1 MNSRTAPSR
10 ARGWTLGVVSLGTF
24 MLMLDLSVVA
34 IALPD
39 IRVSLDASFSQLQ
52 WVVDAYALALA
63 AFLVTAGSLADRRGR
78 KRVFLVGF
86 VLFTLASLACGL
98 AGTADVLNISRGLQ
112 GIGAGILFA
121 TGPALLG
128 YEFHGKDRAMA
139 FGVFGA
145 VTGLALAAG
154 PLIGG
159 ALTSAVSWRWIFFV
173 NVPVGLLAIA
183 ATYLRVRESRDKRAH
198 RVDWAGMVTFSIALT
213 ALVFAIIRGN
223 GEGWTSPLI
232 VVCFAVAAVLL
243 VVFVAIE
250 RRLGSEA
257 MFDLKL
263 FRNVTFVGMS
273 LVALIANAAGLPSI
287 FIETNFLQN
296 VLDSSAWEA
305 GLRFLPLT
313 IALVVFGAVGGAMT
327 GRVPFRALM
336 GVACAALA
344 VGLMLTFLADADSP
358 WTALIPS
365 MIVTGAGMGLFN
377 PTRAAL
383 AIGVTEPARAGVA
396 SGINE
401 TFQQVG
407 TAIGI
412 AAVGA
417 LFQHQVTAAFADSA
431 VGQSMGA
438 AAEPAGAAISAGAID
453 PVVAAAG
460 PQQAAA
466 TLAAANEA
474 FTIGFHD
481 AMLLCAICAAVAAV
495 IAVFMLRQK
504 DLHSTALSLIPPDPE
519 DFDAAATE
527 EDGDRSEQPAQER
540 PAALV

>member
-78 KRVFLVGF
+78 KRMFLGGF

-112 GIGAGILFA
+112 GIGAGVLFA

-128 YEFHGKDRAMA
+128 HEFHGKDRAMA

-159 ALTSAVSWRWIFFV
+159 ALTSAIDWRWIFFV
-173 NVPVGLLAIA
+173 NVPVGILAIA

-198 RVDWAGMVTFSIALT
+198 RVDWAGMITFTIALS

-223 GEGWTSPLI
+223 ESGWTSPLI
-232 VVCFAVAAVLL
+232 VACFGGAAALL

-313 IALVVFGAVGGAMT
+313 ISLFVFGAVGGAMT

-344 VGLMLTFLADADSP
+344 VGLLLTQLADADSA

-412 AAVGA
+412 AVVGA
-417 LFQHQVTAAFADSA
+417 LFQHQVTASFADSA
-431 VGQSMGA
+431 VGQSMGP

-460 PQQAAA
+460 PNGDA

-504 DLHSTALSLIPPDPE
+504 DLHSTALTLIPPDPE
-519 DFDAAATE
+519 DFDAVAGE
-527 EDGDRSEQPAQER
+527 EVGDRSEQPAQER